1 MDFNNNTFNEELHKS
16 VHNVADKLMSN
27 GFVGEINPESEE
39 AHKRL
44 IEQVKIESKL
54 TLSDLKNDAIRIYL
68 YT

>member
-44 IEQVKIESKL
+44 IEQVKIEL
-54 TLSDLKNDAIRIYL
+54 REDR
-68 YT
+68 